1 MKISAKI
8 RNALIVLAISALVIL
23 SAGLTACASNVFGG
37 GDKFDKLTTA
47 ESVYGFSAASAGI
60 LISAMNGGEASVLT
74 SSARLAEPSS
84 AEGILPD
91 DGAVTDPSADAE
103 LSELDGYMALVD
115 SLLSDG
121 VFSSDVS
128 ASDRAE
134 YDNKMT
140 ITYTDIS
147 GNRLQYV
154 MYYNEILVDF
164 DDDDWDEFEEEYA
177 IDGVMV
183 IDGIDYAIRG
193 ERSYEEDGEETE
205 SETEFRV
212 TLGNDTYMYVEQK
225 YEFEYEHGKTEVEQ
239 EYSYSVRS
247 GGRVIERS
255 TFSYEEEDGETE
267 LEMVTY
273 RDGVNSRFMFKRE
286 KYRGKEAI
294 RIRVGTG
301 RDTKNYIVSIT
312 ENADGT
318 VSYDY
323 VEYNNGR
330 Y

>member
-1 MKISAKI
+1 MKIAAKV
-8 RNALIVLAISALVIL
+8 RNVAIIMAISALVIL
-23 SAGLTACASNVFGG
+23 SVGLTACSSNVFGN

-60 LISAMNGGEASVLT
+60 LISAMNGGEASALA
-74 SSARLAEPSS
+74 SSARLAQTSS
-84 AEGILPD
+84 ADGIQP
-91 DGAVTDPSADAE
+91 GEETTGPSADAE
-103 LSELDGYMALVD
+103 LSELDGYMSLVD

-121 VFSSDVS
+121 AFSSDVS

-164 DDDDWDEFEEEYA
+164 DDEDWDEIEEEYA

-193 ERSYEEDGEETE
+193 ERSYEEDGGETE

-225 YEFEYEHGKTEVEQ
+225 YETESERGKTEVEQ

-247 GGRVIERS
+247 GGRVVERS

-273 RDGVNSRFMFKRE
+273 RDGVTSRFMFKRE

-294 RIRVGTG
+294 RIRVGSG
-301 RDTKNYIVSIT
+301 RDVKTYIVSIT

-323 VEYNNGR
+323 AEYNNGR